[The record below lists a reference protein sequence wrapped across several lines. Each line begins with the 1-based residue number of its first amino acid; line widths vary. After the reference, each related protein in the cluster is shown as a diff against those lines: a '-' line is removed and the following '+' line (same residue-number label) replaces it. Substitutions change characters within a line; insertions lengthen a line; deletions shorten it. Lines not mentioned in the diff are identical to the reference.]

1 MSSCQ
6 YGSYDMGHIIW
17 PMAMNNFS
25 GQDNDKEYKFFIS
38 TDFNYEKQKWK
49 SGFFQIN
56 DADWQS
62 TDTNEYRFPILGS
75 GR

>member
-1 MSSCQ
+1 
-6 YGSYDMGHIIW
+6 
-17 PMAMNNFS
+17 MNNFS

-38 TDFNYEKQKWK
+38 TDFSYEKQKWK